1 MIKLVYSFCFV
12 VLVGTSYAQKL
23 NTDSLIHN
31 EINRLIETKDFF
43 NARIKFEKNGKQL
56 SEKNQLIIAAY
67 IDNAFNLPAESN
79 EKINKLMTQY
89 FNDLNDTL
97 RYELLNLTQ
106 INYSRLY
113 EYRKAHEAANE
124 VLAKYSSVMTEDEI
138 DDFKNTNI
146 IWKVLCD
153 QPKQTVNI
161 KGSTLLKMEKDKAGL
176 SNLNT
181 ECGNEK
187 INFIFDTGANLS
199 TVTASTASKY
209 KMIIMKDAI
218 DVTSITGNKIKAQ
231 IAVCPEFT
239 IGNITVNNAIFIVFP
254 DSALAIPQIN
264 YQINGIIGFPVI
276 EAFKEIQITKKGEFI
291 VPDKTTDLS
300 LRNMALDFLT
310 PVIQLNGESYSFD
323 SGADATMLYSPYF
336 EKYKTDITGN
346 YEEVDY
352 QFGGVGGAIT
362 KKGYSI
368 PFKTEL
374 CGKQI
379 NLKDVVVLT
388 ENHKGSEN
396 YYYGNIGQDLIKKY
410 DKMILNF
417 QHMYIGFE

>member
-1 MIKLVYSFCFV
+1 MTKLIYSFCFV
-12 VLVGTSYAQKL
+12 VLVGTLHAQNL
-23 NTDSLIHN
+23 NADSLIHN

-56 SEKNQLIIAAY
+56 SEKNRLIIAAY

-176 SNLNT
+176 SNLST
-181 ECGNEK
+181 ECGHEK

-209 KMIIMKDAI
+209 KMIIMKDVI
-218 DVTSITGNKIKAQ
+218 DVTSITGIKIKAQ

-239 IGNITVNNAIFIVFP
+239 IGNITVNNAVFIVFP

-276 EAFKEIQITKKGEFI
+276 EAFKEIQITKKGVFI

-346 YEEVDY
+346 YKEVDY

-362 KKGYSI
+362 KKGYAI

-417 QHMYIGFE
+417 QYMYIGFE